1 MTGTRHDPN
10 QELVALG
17 VGNLLAPCF
26 GGIAATGA
34 LARTAANI
42 RSGARSPLAAAF
54 HALFMLISVLALALL
69 VAFVPMAALAALLV
83 LVAWN
88 MAEVRLVA
96 RVLRVAPKSD
106 AAVS

>member
-1 MTGTRHDPN
+1 
-10 QELVALG
+10 
-17 VGNLLAPCF
+17 
-26 GGIAATGA
+26 
-34 LARTAANI
+34 
-42 RSGARSPLAAAF
+42 
-54 HALFMLISVLALALL
+54 MLISVLALAPL

-96 RVLRVAPKSD
+96 RALRVAPKSD